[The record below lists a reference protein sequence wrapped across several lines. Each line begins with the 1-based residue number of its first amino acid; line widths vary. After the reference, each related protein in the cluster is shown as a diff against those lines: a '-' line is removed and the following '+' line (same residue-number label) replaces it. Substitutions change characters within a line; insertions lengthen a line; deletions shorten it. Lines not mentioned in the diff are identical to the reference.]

1 MQKKFKN
8 NIKEKYN
15 NKNISNKL
23 TYFFL
28 IFIII
33 LNVFLNIYS
42 KPIKKAQSLMTI
54 IIVIST
60 IALVVIG
67 KKTNKGKKSW
77 HFLLESIVEMKK
89 VIWPNKKETVYSTII
104 IIFII
109 AISSIVV
116 YLLGTIFM
124 FIIKIILN

>member
-1 MQKKFKN
+1 MQKLKN
-8 NIKEKYN
+8 NIKKKYN

-28 IFIII
+28 VFIII

-60 IALVVIG
+60 VALVIIG
-67 KKTNKGKKSW
+67 KKTNKGKQSW

-89 VIWPNKKETVYSTII
+89 IIWPNKKETIYSTII

-109 AISSIVV
+109 AISSIII
-116 YLLGTIFM
+116 YLLGTIFI